1 MEGRETQ
8 ASALEDTATRQ
19 RTPRPGTSL
28 ANAPTLLGDATPR
41 QPSDAPE
48 LPIGAEVGR
57 YKITGRI
64 GAGGMG
70 VVYRAYDPQL
80 DREIALKLL
89 LAGAEVGTEGRNRM
103 LREAQAAAKIRHP
116 NVVTV
121 FDAGEVGGR
130 VFIAMELIA
139 GSTLKGWLRQAP
151 RTWQEIVAIMLMA
164 GEGLVAAHAAGLV
177 HRDFKPDNVLVGV
190 EGRAHVLDFGLA
202 RPALDAAAL
211 PTAPAQSMT
220 LRPGREALLQSLTL
234 TGMTV
239 GTPAYM
245 APEQHLARPS
255 SARSDQFS
263 FCVAT
268 YEALY
273 GLRPFKG
280 ESYSE
285 LSMAVIDG
293 RVVPPPRRSKVPPAV
308 WHVLRRGLQA
318 DPDAR
323 YPALAQLLADLD
335 AAVRAGAAR
344 PRYGLWAV
352 GVVAPLLAGLAYM
365 SGTPGEPRDPGD
377 LPRPPPATAG
387 PDARDVAP
395 TPTPTLPSPPAV
407 GQAGVALMKTQH
419 VDLAALHELLASVVP
434 REAAQLELGSE
445 GLGLVGPAATAW
457 KEPLDQLAQAVDS
470 QRRTIGELVRV
481 SAPNGLWAAYEVGVE
496 GIDRKQTAVAALDD
510 VEAAL
515 SSATLGV
522 LLVRAPFKAQEGVT
536 RWLRSG
542 GGEAQQF
549 KEWCYNNPSLK
560 KTECAKTLRDC
571 EYNAIAWE
579 EGAEAAEAAKKGRAR
594 RKYCHGKA

>member
-1 MEGRETQ
+1 MEGREIQ

-41 QPSDAPE
+41 PQADAPE

-89 LAGAEVGTEGRNRM
+89 LAGAEGGSEGRSRM

-121 FDAGEVGGR
+121 FDAGEVNGR
-130 VFIAMELIA
+130 VFIAMELIS
-139 GSTLKGWLRQAP
+139 GSTLKAWLRQG
-151 RTWQEIVAIMLMA
+151 RSWREVLSIMLMA
-164 GEGLVAAHAAGLV
+164 GEGLKAAHSAGLV
-177 HRDFKPDNVLVGV
+177 HRDFKPDNVLVGT

-202 RPALDAAAL
+202 RPALDAASL
-211 PTAPAQSMT
+211 PTAPAPS
-220 LRPGREALLQSLTL
+220 LALKPAGEALLQSLTL

-273 GLRPFKG
+273 GQRPFKG

-293 RVVPPPRRSKVPPAV
+293 RMVAPSRRSSVPPAV
-308 WHVLRRGLQA
+308 WHALRRGLQP

-323 YPALAQLLADLD
+323 YPALSQLLAELET
-335 AAVRAGAAR
+335 AMRVAGDR
-344 PRYGLWAV
+344 PRYGLYAV
-352 GVVAPLLAGLAYM
+352 GLAAPLVAGLLYM
-365 SGTPGEPRDPGD
+365 SGMTSDDPDPGD
-377 LPRPPPATAG
+377 LPRPSGAGVKVDPPEA
-387 PDARDVAP
+387 AP
-395 TPTPTLPSPPAV
+395 TPTPTLPGPPAV
-407 GQAGVALMKTQH
+407 GPAGIALMRTQH
-419 VDLAALHELLASVVP
+419 VDLGALHELLAPVIP
-434 REAAQLELGSE
+434 AEAATLELGSE
-445 GLGLVGPAATAW
+445 GLGLTGPAANAW
-457 KEPLDQLAQAVDS
+457 KEPLDQLAQAIDS
-470 QRRTIGELVRV
+470 QRRSIGELVRV
-481 SAPNGLWAAYEVGVE
+481 SAPNGLWAAYEVGLE
-496 GIDRKQTAVAALDD
+496 GVDRKQAAVAALDD
-510 VEAAL
+510 VEATLA
-515 SSATLGV
+515 SPALGV
-522 LLVRAPFKAQEGVT
+522 LLVRAPFKAQENVT

-542 GGEAQQF
+542 GAEAQQF

-560 KTECAKTLRDC
+560 KTECEKTLRDC
-571 EYNAIAWE
+571 EYNAISWE
-579 EGAEAAEAAKKGRAR
+579 EGAEAAEAAKRGRAK
-594 RKYCHGKA
+594 RKYCYGRV